1 MNPGGKYNPG
11 TLVELM
17 NFMDDTVDTYTDE
30 TTFAI
35 AQELNRITPHLH
47 VAASG
52 SDQGGHEE
60 TCNNKEIHSVQ

>member
-17 NFMDDTVDTYTDE
+17 NFMDDTVDTYTDG
-30 TTFAI
+30 TTFTI
-35 AQELNRITPHLH
+35 AQELNRITPHH